1 MGGALQVIMSML
13 SLTQTMGTEGNKY
26 VAYGISKVLYKMM
39 GCIYRSILYFN
50 IATVL
55 LDTYS
60 RRINM
65 GCRSTQP
72 VSEIRIA
79 KERCSQDVN
88 CVGFY
93 SPVDSDQYWLCFRPL
108 QISAS
113 SYECILYLREIGKLT
128 NAYAIHNDCE
138 K

>member
-1 MGGALQVIMSML
+1 MWHMVSPK
-13 SLTQTMGTEGNKY
+13 S
-26 VAYGISKVLYKMM
+26 YKMM
-39 GCIYRSILYFN
+39 GCIYRSIFYFN

-60 RRINM
+60 RRINKN
-65 GCRSTQP
+65 CRSTTV
-72 VSEIRIA
+72 VSDIRIA

-93 SPVDSDQYWLCFRPL
+93 RVVGSDQCWLCFRPL
-108 QISAS
+108 QITAS
-113 SYECILYLREIGKLT
+113 SYEIILYLREIGKLT
-128 NAYAIHNDCE
+128 NAYAINNDCE

>member
-1 MGGALQVIMSML
+1 
-13 SLTQTMGTEGNKY
+13 
-26 VAYGISKVLYKMM
+26 MM
-39 GCIYRSILYFN
+39 GCIYRSIFYFN

-60 RRINM
+60 RRINKN
-65 GCRSTQP
+65 CRGFEY

-93 SPVDSDQYWLCFRPL
+93 IVVGSDQYWLCFRPL
-108 QISAS
+108 QITAS
-113 SYECILYLREIGKLT
+113 SYEIILYLREIGKLT

>member
-1 MGGALQVIMSML
+1 MGGALQIIMSML
-13 SLTQTMGTEGNKY
+13 SLTQTIGIEGNKY
-26 VAYGISKVLYKMM
+26 VAYGISKILY
-39 GCIYRSILYFN
+39 GCIYRSIFYFN
-50 IATVL
+50 IAIVL

-60 RRINM
+60 RRINKN
-65 GCRSTQP
+65 CRSTQP

-93 SPVDSDQYWLCFRPL
+93 SAVGSDTYWLCFRPL

-113 SYECILYLREIGKLT
+113 SYEIILYLREIGKLT
-128 NAYAIHNDCE
+128 NGYAINNDCE